1 LHGFIYEIVSFV
13 SFQLEHAAT
22 TIDQKAGWHVR
33 TTRLV
38 PVFVASIV
46 LVGIVVWRIS
56 KFPVPKWSVC
66 CHFLWLCQSV

>member
-13 SFQLEHAAT
+13 SFQLERAAT
-22 TIDQKAGWHVR
+22 TVNKKAGWHGR

-46 LVGIVVWRIS
+46 LVGVVVWKIR
-56 KFPVPKWSVC
+56 KFPMPK
-66 CHFLWLCQSV
+66 